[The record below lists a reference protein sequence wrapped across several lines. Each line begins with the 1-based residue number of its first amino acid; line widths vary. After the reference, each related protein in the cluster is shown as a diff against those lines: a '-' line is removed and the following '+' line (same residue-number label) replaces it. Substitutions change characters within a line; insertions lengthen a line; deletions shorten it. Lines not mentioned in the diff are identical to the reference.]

1 MKKAAKKLADVGDT
15 IPFDKF
21 WSWLSGHANCLIRA
35 GTPELMLLDQDDF
48 HWMLRSDD
56 DHTCAIQLCR
66 AKDLVAELLLYPA
79 EVAYV
84 QSESGDM
91 EGEFLFECIV
101 ESERSR
107 EVAYQ
112 FVLSHEYDGAE
123 HKRED
128 KWTH

>member
-1 MKKAAKKLADVGDT
+1 MKSSKKLAEVGVT

-21 WSWLSGHANCLIRA
+21 WQWLSGHANCVLRA
-35 GTPELMLLDQDDF
+35 GTPEVVLLDQDDF
-48 HWMLRSDD
+48 HWMLRNEDE
-56 DHTCAIQLCR
+56 HTFVVQLCR
-66 AKDLVAELLLYPA
+66 AKDLVAELLLFPA

-84 QSESGDM
+84 QCETGEA
-91 EGEFLFECIV
+91 EGEFLFECVV

-107 EVAYQ
+107 EVAYH

-123 HKRED
+123 HRRED

>member
-1 MKKAAKKLADVGDT
+1 MKSSKKLAEVGVT

-21 WSWLSGHANCLIRA
+21 WTWLAGHSNCVLRA
-35 GTPELMLLDQDDF
+35 GTPEVVLLDQDDF
-48 HWMLRSDD
+48 HWMLRSEDE
-56 DHTCAIQLCR
+56 HTCVVQLCR
-66 AKDLVAELLLYPA
+66 AKDLVAELLLFPA

-84 QSESGDM
+84 QFETGEA
-91 EGEFLFECIV
+91 EGEFLFECVV

-107 EVAYQ
+107 EVAYH

-123 HKRED
+123 HRRED